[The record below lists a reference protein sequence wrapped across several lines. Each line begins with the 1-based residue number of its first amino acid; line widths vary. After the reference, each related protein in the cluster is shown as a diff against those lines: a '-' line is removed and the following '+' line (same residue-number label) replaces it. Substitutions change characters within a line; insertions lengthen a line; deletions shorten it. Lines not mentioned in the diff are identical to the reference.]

1 MFDILRIQVNF
12 TNFTRPMKKI
22 IRIICCLL
30 TIIKNVIQIRVL
42 KYIKEKT
49 MIQYNRQKNQ
59 LGQGMTEYIIIVA
72 LVAVAAIG
80 VYSAFGNAIKSQM
93 AVMTGEI
100 AGKPDTA
107 AAAKVQTDATKG
119 AAAGATDKTLQN
131 FSKDNQPK

>member
-1 MFDILRIQVNF
+1 MNHFI
-12 TNFTRPMKKI
+12 TKK
-22 IRIICCLL
+22 R
-30 TIIKNVIQIRVL
+30 
-42 KYIKEKT
+42 
-49 MIQYNRQKNQ
+49 Q

>member
-1 MFDILRIQVNF
+1 
-12 TNFTRPMKKI
+12 
-22 IRIICCLL
+22 LL
-30 TIIKNVIQIRVL
+30 PIDYYQKCYSNNEVL
-42 KYIKEKT
+42 KHIKEKT